1 VSFCT
6 TLPHGRPCGY
16 YSDPQRDCRFTGTQI
31 QRYRNKISGP
41 LLDHIDIHVEVPSVR
56 YHELTSLAAAEPST
70 TIRERVIQARTIQ
83 QHRFAHHRRVH
94 CNAEMGAKK
103 TPKFCRPE
111 KDAQDMLKMAITDL
125 NFSARAYDR
134 VLKVAR
140 TIADLAGHD
149 TIGIPHIAEAIQFRS
164 LDRQLWT

>member
-1 VSFCT
+1 
-6 TLPHGRPCGY
+6 
-16 YSDPQRDCRFTGTQI
+16 
-31 QRYRNKISGP
+31 
-41 LLDHIDIHVEVPSVR
+41 VEVSSVR
-56 YHELTSLAAAEPST
+56 YQELTSVAAGEPST

-83 QHRFAHHRRVH
+83 HHRFAHHRRVH
-94 CNAEMGAKK
+94 CNAEMGAEETQKY
-103 TPKFCRPE
+103 CRPE

-164 LDRQLWT
+164 LDRQMWT